1 MLKPDEKPT
10 AVHDAPTLRSPHE
23 DLAYIRRTLDAAGR
37 LSSVSGRGL
46 VLVGFL
52 GLGAV
57 AVNAFAT
64 GAPWQTGAGP
74 ESLAVW
80 AVCLVASFA
89 VGVTSMDRKARR
101 MGQRLWTP
109 VLQKALWSYASAMA
123 LGAVLSLAVL
133 RTGRPELLPAL
144 WLGCYGAALTS
155 TGVFSVSP
163 VRWMGISFLLLSLIA
178 TLAPA
183 SAGLAMLATGFGWLH
198 IGFGAY
204 IAWRHDG

>member
-1 MLKPDEKPT
+1 MLTKPEPEPMEQ
-10 AVHDAPTLRSPHE
+10 APTYRSPQE

-57 AVNAFAT
+57 AVNALAT
-64 GAPWQTGAGP
+64 GAPWQAGAGT
-74 ESLAVW
+74 ESLGVW

-109 VLQKALWSYASAMA
+109 VLQKALWSYASAMV

-133 RTGRPELLPAL
+133 RAGRPELLPAL

-163 VRWMGISFLLLSLIA
+163 VRWMGISFLVLSLIA
-178 TLAPA
+178 ALVPA
-183 SAGLAMLATGFGWLH
+183 SAGLTMLAMGFGWLH

>member
-1 MLKPDEKPT
+1 MLSKPEPEPME
-10 AVHDAPTLRSPHE
+10 HAPAYRNPHE

-46 VLVGFL
+46 VLIGFL

-57 AVNAFAT
+57 AVNALAT
-64 GAPWQTGAGP
+64 GAPWQAGAGV
-74 ESLAVW
+74 ESLGVW

-109 VLQKALWSYASAMA
+109 VLQKALWSYASAMV

-133 RTGRPELLPAL
+133 RAGRLALLPAL

-163 VRWMGISFLLLSLIA
+163 VRWMGISFLVLSLIA
-178 TLAPA
+178 VLAPP
-183 SAGLAMLATGFGWLH
+183 SVGLALLALGFGWLH

-204 IAWRHDG
+204 IAGRHDG

>member
-1 MLKPDEKPT
+1 MLTEPEPEPME
-10 AVHDAPTLRSPHE
+10 HAPAYHNPHE

-46 VLVGFL
+46 VLIGFL

-57 AVNAFAT
+57 AVNALAT
-64 GAPWQTGAGP
+64 GAPWQSGASV
-74 ESLAVW
+74 ESLGVW

-109 VLQKALWSYASAMA
+109 VLQKALWSYASAMV
-123 LGAVLSLAVL
+123 LGAILSFAVL
-133 RTGRPELLPAL
+133 RAGQPELLPAL

-163 VRWMGISFLLLSLIA
+163 VRWMGISFVALSLIA
-178 TLAPA
+178 ALAPP
-183 SAGLAMLATGFGWLH
+183 SAGLALLALGFGWLH
-198 IGFGAY
+198 VGFGAY
-204 IAWRHDG
+204 IAGRHDG